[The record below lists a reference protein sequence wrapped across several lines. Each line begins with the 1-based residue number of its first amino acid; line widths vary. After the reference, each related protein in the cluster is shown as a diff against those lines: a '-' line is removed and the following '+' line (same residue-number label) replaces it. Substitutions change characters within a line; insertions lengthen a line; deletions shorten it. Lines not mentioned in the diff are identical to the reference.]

1 MSNRRT
7 FAIISHPDAGKTT
20 LTEKLLLQG
29 GAIHLAGEVKARG
42 AARRARSD
50 WMKIEQQRGI
60 SVTSSVMT
68 FERDGI
74 TFNLLDTPGH
84 EDFSE
89 DTYRT
94 LTAVDSAIMVIDAA
108 KGIEPQ
114 TRKLFEVCRLRSV
127 PIITFVNKVDREGRS
142 VFETLDEVAD
152 ALALD
157 VVPMSWPIGM
167 GGVFQGV
174 LDFATDTISR
184 PEGDSREFLG
194 KVTPAEDI
202 PAEIADEI
210 ELAQGGYPSFDLEA
224 YRHGDMT
231 PVYFGSALKNFGV
244 AELIDAIARFAPP
257 PRPQPSEQGTIQ
269 PENKEVTGFI
279 FKVQANMDPQH
290 RDRIAFMR
298 LVSGTFKR
306 GMKLIPS
313 ALGKPVAIHSPI
325 LFFAQDREL
334 ADTAEPGDIIGIP
347 NHGTLRVGD
356 TLSETNKVRFTG
368 LPNFAPEILRRVAL
382 KDPTKT
388 KQLRKALD
396 DLSEEGVIQVFY
408 PELGGQWIVGVVGQL
423 QLDVLISRLEAEYKV
438 AAVLEASPFD
448 TARWLKGSEAA
459 LRQFTDINKSNLA
472 KDRDGDPVFMAR
484 SAWDVGYQQE
494 RNPELVQM
502 IQQKM
507 FTFEDLVTIDA
518 AGLQREGRRAAH
530 DRPDA
535 VADGLQERTGSRGW
549 HLQLGAA
556 AHALQGHQQP
566 PAPAVRGFLRKRV
579 FHDCGREHRAGL
591 PDQPGQAQS
600 CEQQARER

>member
-1 MSNRRT
+1 MTQPFATRRT

-20 LTEKLLLQG
+20 LTEKLLLNG

-68 FERDGI
+68 FAREFEGLGHI

-114 TRKLFEVCRLRSV
+114 TRKLFEVCRMRNV
-127 PIITFVNKVDREGRS
+127 PIITFVNKVDREGRP
-142 VFETLDEVAD
+142 VFEILDEVAD

-157 VVPMSWPIGM
+157 VSPQSWPVGM
-167 GGVFQGV
+167 GGTFEGI
-174 LDFATDTISR
+174 LDLKSGRISR

-194 KVTPAEDI
+194 TVDHKPMPEEFAE
-202 PAEIADEI
+202 EI
-210 ELAQGGYPSFDLEA
+210 ELGQAGYPEFDLEA
-224 YRHGDMT
+224 YRHGDLT
-231 PVYFGSALKNFGV
+231 PVFFGSALKNFGV
-244 AELIDAIARFAPP
+244 AELIEAIARIAPP
-257 PRPQPSEQGTIQ
+257 PRPQPYQNLASEVGTID
-269 PENKEVTGFI
+269 PDNKEVTGFI
-279 FKVQANMDPQH
+279 FKVQANMDPMH

-298 LVSGTFKR
+298 LVSGTFRR
-306 GMKLIPS
+306 GMKLTPS

-325 LFFAQDREL
+325 LFFAQDREI

-356 TLSETNKVRFTG
+356 TLSEANKVRFTG

-408 PELGGQWIVGVVGQL
+408 PEIGSQWIVGVVGQL

-438 AAVLEASPFD
+438 EAGLEQAPFD
-448 TARWLKGSEAA
+448 TARWVKGSDSA
-459 LRQFTDINKSNLA
+459 LRDFAEFNRANLA
-472 KDRDGDPVFMAR
+472 KDRDGALVFMAR
-484 SAWDVGYQQE
+484 SAWDVSYQQE
-494 RNPELVQM
+494 RNPELA
-502 IQQKM
+502 
-507 FTFEDLVTIDA
+507 FSAT
-518 AGLQREGRRAAH
+518 
-530 DRPDA
+530 
-535 VADGLQERTGSRGW
+535 
-549 HLQLGAA
+549 
-556 AHALQGHQQP
+556 
-566 PAPAVRGFLRKRV
+566 
-579 FHDCGREHRAGL
+579 
-591 PDQPGQAQS
+591 
-600 CEQQARER
+600 RER

>member
-29 GAIHLAGEVKARG
+29 GAIHLAGQVKARG

-114 TRKLFEVCRLRSV
+114 TLKLFEVCRMRSV
-127 PIITFVNKVDREGRS
+127 PIVTFINKVDREGRS
-142 VFETLDEVAD
+142 PFELIDQVAD
-152 ALALD
+152 KLALD
-157 VVPMSWPIGM
+157 VCPMAWPVGM
-167 GGVFQGV
+167 GGVFQGI
-174 LDFATDTISR
+174 LDLESGEISR

-194 KVTPAEDI
+194 KREQAEL
-202 PAEIADEI
+202 PREIADEV
-210 ELAQGGYPSFDLEA
+210 ELAQGGYPEFDLEA
-224 YRHGDMT
+224 YRHGDLT

-244 AELIDAIARFAPP
+244 TELIDAIARYAPP
-257 PRPQPSEQGTIQ
+257 PRPQPSAAGEIS
-269 PENKEVTGFI
+269 PDRPEVTGFI
-279 FKVQANMDPQH
+279 FKVQANMDPMH

-306 GMKLIPS
+306 GMKLTPS
-313 ALGKPVAIHSPI
+313 ALGKPIAVHSPI
-325 LFFAQDREL
+325 LFFAQDREI
-334 ADTAEPGDIIGIP
+334 ADSAEPGDIIGIP

-356 TLSETNKVRFTG
+356 TLSEKNEVRFTG
-368 LPNFAPEILRRVAL
+368 LPNFAPEILRRVVL

-408 PELGGQWIVGVVGQL
+408 PEIGAQWIVGVVGQL
-423 QLDVLISRLEAEYKV
+423 QLEVLISRLEAEYKV
-438 AAVLEASPFD
+438 EAVLEPAPFD
-448 TARWLKGSEAA
+448 TARWIKGSDAA
-459 LRQFTDINKSNLA
+459 LKDFADFNKSNLA
-472 KDRDGDPVFMAR
+472 RDRDGDPVFLAK

-494 RNPELVQM
+494 RNPEL
-502 IQQKM
+502 
-507 FTFEDLVTIDA
+507 TFSATK
-518 AGLQREGRRAAH
+518 
-530 DRPDA
+530 
-535 VADGLQERTGSRGW
+535 ER
-549 HLQLGAA
+549 
-556 AHALQGHQQP
+556 
-566 PAPAVRGFLRKRV
+566 
-579 FHDCGREHRAGL
+579 
-591 PDQPGQAQS
+591 
-600 CEQQARER
+600 

>member
-1 MSNRRT
+1 MSNSRRT

-42 AARRARSD
+42 QARRARSD

-68 FERDGI
+68 FEKTAPDGSTI

-127 PIITFVNKVDREGRS
+127 PIITFINKVDREGRAC
-142 VFETLDEVAD
+142 FDLLDEVAD
-152 ALALD
+152 KLALD
-157 VVPMSWPIGM
+157 VCPMSWPVGM
-167 GGVFQGV
+167 GGLFEGI
-174 LDFATDTISR
+174 LDIATGKVSR
-184 PEGDSREFLG
+184 PEGGSKEFLG
-194 KVTPAEDI
+194 KVDENVTLPEDVG
-202 PAEIADEI
+202 EEL
-210 ELAQGGYPSFDLEA
+210 ELAQAGYPEFDLEA
-224 YRHGDMT
+224 YRSGDLT

-244 AELIDAIARFAPP
+244 AELIDAIAKYAPP
-257 PRPQPSEQGTIQ
+257 PRPQPTEAGPVE
-269 PENKEVTGFI
+269 PENKEVSGFI
-279 FKVQANMDPQH
+279 FKVQANMDPMH

-306 GMKLIPS
+306 GMKLTPS
-313 ALGKPVAIHSPI
+313 GLGKPIAIHSPI
-325 LFFAQDREL
+325 LFFAQDREI
-334 ADTAEPGDIIGIP
+334 ADSAEPGDIIGIP

-356 TLSETNKVRFTG
+356 TLSEKNQIRFTG

-408 PELGGQWIVGVVGQL
+408 PEIGSQWIVGVVGQL
-423 QLDVLISRLEAEYKV
+423 QLDVLISRLQAEYKV
-438 AAVLEASPFD
+438 EAMLEASPFD
-448 TARWLKGSEAA
+448 TARWIRGSDQA
-459 LRQFTDINKSNLA
+459 LRDFAEFNKMNLA
-472 KDRDGDPVFMAR
+472 KDRDGDPVFMAK

-494 RNPELVQM
+494 RNPDL
-502 IQQKM
+502 
-507 FTFEDLVTIDA
+507 TFSATK
-518 AGLQREGRRAAH
+518 
-530 DRPDA
+530 
-535 VADGLQERTGSRGW
+535 ER
-549 HLQLGAA
+549 
-556 AHALQGHQQP
+556 
-566 PAPAVRGFLRKRV
+566 
-579 FHDCGREHRAGL
+579 
-591 PDQPGQAQS
+591 
-600 CEQQARER
+600 

>member
-1 MSNRRT
+1 MSKSNSPHASRRT

-42 AARRARSD
+42 QARRARSD

-68 FERDGI
+68 FQKGDI

-114 TRKLFEVCRLRSV
+114 TRKLFEVCRMRSV
-127 PIITFVNKVDREGRS
+127 PIITFINKVDREGRNA
-142 VFETLDEVAD
+142 FETLDEVAD

-157 VVPMSWPIGM
+157 VVPMSWPVGM
-167 GGVFQGV
+167 GGQFQGV
-174 LDFATDTISR
+174 LDFETGRTAR

-194 KVTPAEDI
+194 KVEKFALPDDVAE
-202 PAEIADEI
+202 EV
-210 ELAQGGYPSFDLEA
+210 ELAQGGYPDFDIAA

-231 PVYFGSALKNFGV
+231 PAYFGSALKNFGV
-244 AELIDAIARFAPP
+244 AQLIDAIAKFAPS
-257 PRPQPSEQGTIQ
+257 PRPQSSDQGEIS
-269 PENKEVTGFI
+269 PEREDVTGFI

-298 LVSGTFKR
+298 MVSGTFRR
-306 GMKLIPS
+306 GMKLTPS
-313 ALGKPVAIHSPI
+313 GLGKPIAVHSPI
-325 LFFAQDREL
+325 LFFAQDREI
-334 ADTAEPGDIIGIP
+334 ADTAEAGDIIGIP

-356 TLSETNKVRFTG
+356 TLSERNDVRFTG

-408 PELGGQWIVGVVGQL
+408 PEIGAQWIVGVVGQL
-423 QLDVLISRLEAEYKV
+423 QLEVLISRLEAEYKV
-438 AAVLEASPFD
+438 EAVLEASPFD
-448 TARWLKGSEAA
+448 TARWLKGSDAA
-459 LRQFTDINKSNLA
+459 LKAFADFNKSNLA
-472 KDRDGDPVFMAR
+472 RDRDGDPVFMAR

-494 RNPELVQM
+494 RNPELAFSAT
-502 IQQKM
+502 K
-507 FTFEDLVTIDA
+507 
-518 AGLQREGRRAAH
+518 
-530 DRPDA
+530 
-535 VADGLQERTGSRGW
+535 ER
-549 HLQLGAA
+549 
-556 AHALQGHQQP
+556 
-566 PAPAVRGFLRKRV
+566 
-579 FHDCGREHRAGL
+579 
-591 PDQPGQAQS
+591 
-600 CEQQARER
+600 